1 MNNKELSRRSFL
13 LTVGASSLLVAC
25 GGGSSTSTTTSSPSP
40 SPLPPARMKVP
51 LTIDL
56 SQANLPT
63 GAGTVAYAYII
74 GGLYTDAALT
84 SFKSYRLDASGN
96 VLAIVPPSG
105 GSNGDNTIPANS
117 FPDPNQAV
125 SPADTATINATNYPT
140 DWADYG
146 IPLSVTGPN
155 YIELGNIDTAH
166 IQGLGT
172 GNNAFSMRI
181 YISVGV
187 PKLPFTAQASYSA
200 GGVTYVNPYAGPG
213 FDTGSP
219 GALCLFDWFECSID
233 SGRVLNGNSTYV
245 DQFGMPLIVNAQPGG
260 TPQGELLITR
270 EQAQVNIAAFD
281 PTIYVGLSQSVT
293 APTAYPTGISY
304 LRAISPDHL
313 SGLPGPLG
321 TTTFRQYFDAQIASW
336 DNQSISITDTVSGT
350 YIGTPTAGAWA
361 FTYSGG
367 GSAPDLTATTLSYG
381 TITTGNIWQCSGPLA
396 SGGTAQK
403 NIGKQI
409 LAAFNRG
416 VMATTLDD
424 GNCPA
429 ATTFYP
435 SGVPSNLWSQ
445 SFHSWST
452 NGQAYG
458 FAYDD
463 VCGANPSF
471 NTTGALTSLSITL
484 GKML

>member
-25 GGGSSTSTTTSSPSP
+25 GGGSSSSSSTSIPSP
-40 SPLPPARMKVP
+40 TTPQPPANMKVP

-56 SQANLPT
+56 SQANLPA

-74 GGLYTDAALT
+74 GGLYTDATLT
-84 SFKSYRLDASGN
+84 SFKNYRLDASGN

-105 GSNGDNTIPANS
+105 GSSGDNTIPANT
-117 FPDPNQAV
+117 FPDPNQVV
-125 SPADTATINATNYPT
+125 SPADTATINTANYPT
-140 DWADYG
+140 DWADYS
-146 IPLSVTGPN
+146 IPLSVTGPTF
-155 YIELGNIDTAH
+155 IELGNIDPTN
-166 IQGLGT
+166 IPGLGT

-187 PKLPFTAQASYSA
+187 PKLPFTALPP
-200 GGVTYVNPYAGPG
+200 TTTHVNPYSGPG
-213 FDTGSP
+213 FDSGSP

-233 SGRVLNGNSTYV
+233 SGRVLNGNPTYV

-260 TPQGELLITR
+260 TPQGELTITR
-270 EQAQVNIAAFD
+270 EQAQASIAAFD
-281 PTIYVGLSQSVT
+281 QAVYADLSQSVT
-293 APTAYPTGISY
+293 AHSAYPAGISY

-321 TTTFRQYFDAQIASW
+321 TATFQHYFDTEIASW
-336 DNQSISITDTVSGT
+336 DNQSISITDAVSGT
-350 YIGTPTAGAWA
+350 YIGGPVSGVWT
-361 FTYSGG
+361 FTYSTG
-367 GSAPDLTATTLSYG
+367 GSAPDLTPLNYG
-381 TITTGNIWQCSGPLA
+381 TITTGNIWQCKGPLA
-396 SGGTAQK
+396 SGGTSQQ

-416 VMATTLDD
+416 VMALTLDD
-424 GNCPA
+424 TNCPA
-429 ATTFYP
+429 ASTFYP
-435 SGVPSNLWSQ
+435 SGKVSNLWSQ
-445 SFHSWST
+445 SFHSWSK

-471 NTTGALTSLSITL
+471 TTTGALTSLSITL